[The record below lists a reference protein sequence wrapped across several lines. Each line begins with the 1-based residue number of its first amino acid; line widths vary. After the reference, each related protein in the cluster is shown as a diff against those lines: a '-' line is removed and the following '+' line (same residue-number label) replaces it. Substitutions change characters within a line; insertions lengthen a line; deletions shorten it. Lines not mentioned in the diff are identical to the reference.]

1 MAKSRKER
9 GLKDKGRG
17 FYETSSPFETYE
29 PGAEKPK
36 TWGGYTDQMPVVPA
50 PRGAG
55 TKVGGDAT
63 DIGGADAVELVRRMQ
78 PEQYDNPRGFPGLA
92 MIHAGNQKAKLP
104 MTSQHNIHHQMEG
117 EGELARTGRGNNSK

>member
-9 GLKDKGRG
+9 GLRDKGRG

-36 TWGGYTDQMPVVPA
+36 TWSGYRDELPAVPA
-50 PRGAG
+50 PKGASG
-55 TKVGGDAT
+55 KVGGDAT

-78 PEQYDNPRGFPGLA
+78 PEQYDNPRGYPGLA
-92 MIHAGNQKAKLP
+92 MIHAGDQKPKLP
-104 MTSQHNIHHQMEG
+104 LNSKHDINHHMEG
-117 EGELARTGRGNNSK
+117 SAELARTGRGNQK